1 MIVNLIASILL
12 GFCVLTTIAAFA
24 EIIYNVKQSKPTTVE
39 VWIVPAIFAA
49 AFWFVSNLK

>member
-12 GFCVLTTIAAFA
+12 GFCVLTIIGGFA
-24 EIIYNVKQSKPTTVE
+24 EIIYNVKQSKPTSNNI
-39 VWIVPAIFAA
+39 WIVPAIFAA

>member
-12 GFCVLTTIAAFA
+12 GFCVLATIGGFA
-24 EIIYNVKQSKPTTVE
+24 EIIYNVKQSKPTSRDI
-39 VWIVPAIFAA
+39 WIVPAIFAA